1 MMHQKVEAA
10 GAIFRPHF
18 KTHQSGFV
26 GNFFKEQGITK
37 ITVSSVQMA
46 HYFAQHGWKD
56 ITIAFPFNIRE
67 TFKINELQRISKIT
81 LITASTEVL
90 RYLQKHLTQPANIL
104 LKVDTG
110 AQRSGIQATDFDRTD
125 HFVEIATASELTH
138 FAGFLTHAGHTYHAR
153 GLSEIQSI
161 ANQGHAQLEALKNRY
176 GSAYVTSWGDTPSC
190 ATAQMNGWFDEW
202 RPGNFVFFDLMQYH
216 IGSCSLADVAV
227 AVACPVVEVQQQR
240 QRLIIH
246 GGAVHFSK
254 EFIEADH
261 GFRLYG
267 YVVRFTEDGWT
278 APVAGAWLSSVSQEH
293 GVVETGGHLRD
304 VHPGDIIGIL
314 PVHSCLAVS
323 AMQQMLTTRGERVP
337 CMKP

>member
-1 MMHQKVEAA
+1 MQIDDVILQPSLILHTDKMINNIRMMHQKVEAA

-138 FAGFLTHAGHTYHAR
+138 FAGF
-153 GLSEIQSI
+153 
-161 ANQGHAQLEALKNRY
+161 
-176 GSAYVTSWGDTPSC
+176 
-190 ATAQMNGWFDEW
+190 
-202 RPGNFVFFDLMQYH
+202 
-216 IGSCSLADVAV
+216 
-227 AVACPVVEVQQQR
+227 
-240 QRLIIH
+240 
-246 GGAVHFSK
+246 
-254 EFIEADH
+254 
-261 GFRLYG
+261 
-267 YVVRFTEDGWT
+267 
-278 APVAGAWLSSVSQEH
+278 
-293 GVVETGGHLRD
+293 
-304 VHPGDIIGIL
+304 
-314 PVHSCLAVS
+314 
-323 AMQQMLTTRGERVP
+323 
-337 CMKP
+337 